1 MIEEKLKFNNVNEN
15 NWKMICDI
23 DNKIL
28 LVNNI
33 YDLYTWIV
41 KDNMN
46 KDVIDI
52 LKNKDINIKKKITSI
67 TEKLD

>member
-1 MIEEKLKFNNVNEN
+1 
-15 NWKMICDI
+15 MICDI